1 MNDLTL
7 IPTMDLI
14 KEVQSRCITAYGA
27 FQLPDESPD
36 GRAVYVLSG
45 EVGQTMMLSVLLG
58 GLLSKTVADAI
69 TGGKMK
75 WNEGGMG

>member
-27 FQLPDESPD
+27 FQLPHENSE
-36 GRAVYVLSG
+36 GHVVYVMAG
-45 EVGQTMMLSVLLG
+45 EIGQAMMLNVMLG
-58 GLLSKTVADAI
+58 GLLSKMVADA
-69 TGGKMK
+69 TGSGEVRRE
-75 WNEGGMG
+75 EG